1 MPGEGRLPRGKAARP
16 RAQPSPAG
24 LSRERIVAAALAI
37 IDAEGVEGFSMRG
50 LAQALGVYPTAIY
63 WHVPNRNALL
73 AEVVA
78 HALAGIVPPDDAGDW
93 DLWLKELFR
102 RYRGAVRRHPHLA
115 ALMGAQL
122 VSNAGVSPAFVE
134 NVLAVLSLAG
144 FTDQALVRAY
154 NTVIALMVGFVTIE
168 FAAAPVEDATA
179 WAASLKRAI
188 ADVDPDRHPLLAR
201 NLPRLANHAFI
212 LRWQNGAD
220 VPLDDS
226 FEMYVD
232 AAVRGLKQLAPA
244 ERPAKGE
251 PCRS

>member
-1 MPGEGRLPRGKAARP
+1 LPT
-16 RAQPSPAG
+16 G

-37 IDAEGVEGFSMRG
+37 IDAEGIEGFSMRG

-73 AEVVA
+73 AEVVS
-78 HALAGIVPPDDAGDW
+78 HALAGVVPPDDAGDW

-102 RYRGAVRRHPHLA
+102 GYRSAVRRHPHLA

-134 NVLAVLSLAG
+134 KVLAVLSLAG
-144 FTDQALVRAY
+144 FTDELLVRAY

-168 FAAAPVEDATA
+168 FATAPTEDAPA

-188 ADVDPDRHPLLAR
+188 DDVNSDRHPLLAR
-201 NLPRLANHAFI
+201 NLPRLANRAFI
-212 LRWQNGAD
+212 LRWQNGVE

-232 AAVRGLKQLAPA
+232 AAVKGLRQLAPA
-244 ERPAKGE
+244 ERPGKGG

>member
-1 MPGEGRLPRGKAARP
+1 LPRGKAARP
-16 RAQPSPAG
+16 RPQPSPAG

-37 IDAEGVEGFSMRG
+37 IDAAGVDGFSMRG

-73 AEVVA
+73 AEVVS
-78 HALAGIVPPDDAGDW
+78 HALAGVVPPDDVGDW

-102 RYRGAVRRHPHLA
+102 GYRSAVREHPHLA

-134 NVLAVLSLAG
+134 KVLAVLSLAG
-144 FTDQALVRAY
+144 FTDEHLVRAY

-168 FAAAPVEDATA
+168 FATAPAEDAPA

-188 ADVDPDRHPLLAR
+188 HDVDPGRHPLLAR
-201 NLPRLANHAFI
+201 NLGRLANRAFI
-212 LRWQNGAD
+212 LRWQNGVE
-220 VPLDDS
+220 VPLNDS

-232 AAVRGLKQLAPA
+232 AAVKGLRQLAPA
-244 ERPAKGE
+244 ERSGKGG